1 MRNGISAR
9 FTSFEVDIIIKKKQ
23 KRFLEHRSSSRINTN
38 INLIGNDIL
47 TSSRP
52 IMSATFFL
60 HDMA

>member
-9 FTSFEVDIIIKKKQ
+9 FTSFEVDIKQ

>member
-1 MRNGISAR
+1 MRNGVSAR
-9 FTSFEVDIIIKKKQ
+9 FTSFEVDIKQ